1 VQDLTENGEGVS
13 ESIKCGTSEAC
24 DNSSAEVISEAPG
37 GGPPAYGLSDFGGE
51 NYTNSEVETESGV
64 VGGLSKVKG
73 ASNSDYIDMYSGST
87 GDELAYA
94 SALEGGAAFIDIWN
108 AST

>member
-1 VQDLTENGEGVS
+1 VIVPLGPSWDRIGKPDGRVIVWSHSQGDGPRLRSGVVPITATMSLT
-13 ESIKCGTSEAC
+13 
-24 DNSSAEVISEAPG
+24 SSTC
-37 GGPPAYGLSDFGGE
+37 
-51 NYTNSEVETESGV
+51 TNSEVETESGV

-73 ASNSDYIDMYSGST
+73 AWNSDYIYMYSGST

-94 SALEGGAAFIDIWN
+94 GDLEGSAAFIDIWN